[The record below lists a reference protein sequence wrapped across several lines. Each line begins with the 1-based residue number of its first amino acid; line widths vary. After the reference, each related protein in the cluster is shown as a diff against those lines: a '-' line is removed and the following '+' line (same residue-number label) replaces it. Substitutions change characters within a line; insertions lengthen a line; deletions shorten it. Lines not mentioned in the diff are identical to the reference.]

1 MGDYSS
7 MAWSMKKLAK
17 LLTDK
22 IRQTNP
28 TTTVVGSEDK
38 IRTRFTPVN
47 ALKCI
52 KVVFAV
58 VDKGFMLMERPDFY
72 GKCPKNI
79 LGKIILG
86 TKRSQRMFG
95 ILEVKGEE

>member
-28 TTTVVGSEDK
+28 TTTVVGSEGK

-47 ALKCI
+47 ALKYI

-58 VDKGFMLMERPDFY
+58 VDKGFMLMERPDFW
-72 GKCPKNI
+72 KKSE
-79 LGKIILG
+79 K
-86 TKRSQRMFG
+86 SS
-95 ILEVKGEE
+95 GEELFSGQNGCEA

>member
-1 MGDYSS
+1 
-7 MAWSMKKLAK
+7 MKKLAK

-47 ALKCI
+47 ALKYI

-58 VDKGFMLMERPDFY
+58 VDKGFMLMERTDFFRKMSEKY
-72 GKCPKNI
+72 S
-79 LGKIILG
+79 GKIILG
-86 TKRSQRMFG
+86 AKRSKGLSG
-95 ILEVKGEE
+95 ILEVKGEEKRPESTN

>member
-1 MGDYSS
+1 
-7 MAWSMKKLAK
+7 MKKLAK

-28 TTTVVGSEDK
+28 TTTVFGSEDK

-47 ALKCI
+47 ALKYI

-58 VDKGFMLMERPDFY
+58 VDKGFILMERPDFW
-72 GKCPKNI
+72 KKSE
-79 LGKIILG
+79 K
-86 TKRSQRMFG
+86 SS
-95 ILEVKGEE
+95 GEELFSGQNGCEA